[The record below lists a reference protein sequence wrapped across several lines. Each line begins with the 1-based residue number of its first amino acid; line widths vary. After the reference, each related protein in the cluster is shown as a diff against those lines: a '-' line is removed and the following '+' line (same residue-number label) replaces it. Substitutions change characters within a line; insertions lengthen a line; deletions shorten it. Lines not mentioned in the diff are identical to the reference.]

1 MAVLSALRVNK
12 MSTARPSFKFR
23 GGSFH
28 ALVVKPETPIDAWL
42 AEVDAL
48 LARSPGFFAGK
59 SVVIDV
65 SGLSLAKETFLGL
78 LDELSRRDMRILGVE
93 GANPAD
99 VDGRVPSLVRGQA
112 GKPDVAGAAPVQSP
126 PPAPVSSLLI
136 DAPVRSGQAIVHPDG
151 DVTIVGS
158 VSSGAEIIA
167 AGSIHVYGTLRG
179 RVLAGAYGNQRAR
192 IFCRR
197 LDAELI
203 AIDGHYIVAD
213 EVEPHLRKAPIQ
225 AWLEGDELK
234 IITMN

>member
-1 MAVLSALRVNK
+1 M
-12 MSTARPSFKFR
+12 
-23 GGSFH
+23 
-28 ALVVKPETPIDAWL
+28 
-42 AEVDAL
+42 

-65 SGLSLAKETFLGL
+65 SGLSLTKPTFLGL
-78 LDELSRRDMRILGVE
+78 LDELSRRDIRILGVE

-112 GKPDVAGAAPVQSP
+112 DRPDPAGAPAVQSAA
-126 PPAPVSSLLI
+126 PAPVSSLLI

-158 VSSGAEIIA
+158 VSSGAEIVA

-179 RVLAGAYGNQRAR
+179 KVLAGAYGNQRAR

-213 EVEPHLRKAPIQ
+213 EVEPHLRKTPIQ

>member
-1 MAVLSALRVNK
+1 

-28 ALVVKPETPIDAWL
+28 ALVAKPEIPIDVWL
-42 AEVDAL
+42 ADVDAL

-65 SGLSLAKETFLGL
+65 SGLSLTKQRFLGL
-78 LDELSRRDMRILGVE
+78 LDELSRRDIRILGVE
-93 GANPAD
+93 GADPSN
-99 VDGRVPSLVRGQA
+99 VDGRVPFLVRGQTDRTDA
-112 GKPDVAGAAPVQSP
+112 AAAPAIQSP
-126 PPAPVSSLLI
+126 APAPVNSLLI
-136 DAPVRSGQAIVHPDG
+136 DAPVRSGQLIVHPDG

-158 VSSGAEIIA
+158 VASGAEIVA

-197 LDAELI
+197 LDAELM

-213 EVEPHLRKAPIQ
+213 EIEPHLRKESIQ
-225 AWLEGDELK
+225 VWLEGDELK
-234 IITMN
+234 LITMN

>member
-1 MAVLSALRVNK
+1 M
-12 MSTARPSFKFR
+12 
-23 GGSFH
+23 
-28 ALVVKPETPIDAWL
+28 
-42 AEVDAL
+42 

-65 SGLSLAKETFLGL
+65 SGLSLTKPTFLGL
-78 LDELSRRDMRILGVE
+78 LDELSRRDIRILGVE

-112 GKPDVAGAAPVQSP
+112 DRPEPAGAPAAQAPQ
-126 PPAPVSSLLI
+126 PAPVSSLLI

-179 RVLAGAYGNQRAR
+179 KVLAGAYGNQRAR

>member
-1 MAVLSALRVNK
+1 MTTS
-12 MSTARPSFKFR
+12 RPTTSFKFR

-28 ALVVKPETPIDAWL
+28 ALVVKPETPINTWL
-42 AEVDAL
+42 ADVDAL

-65 SGLSLAKETFLGL
+65 SDLSLTKQDFLGL
-78 LDELSRRDMRILGVE
+78 LDELSKREIRILGVE
-93 GANPAD
+93 GANPSC
-99 VDGRVPSLVRGQA
+99 VDGRVPFLARGQTDKSEA
-112 GKPDVAGAAPVQSP
+112 VAAPAVPSSA
-126 PPAPVSSLLI
+126 PAPVSSLLI
-136 DAPVRSGQAIVHPDG
+136 DAPVRSGQLIVHPDG

-158 VSSGAEIIA
+158 VASGAEIIA

-197 LDAELI
+197 LEAELM

-213 EVEPHLRKAPIQ
+213 EIEPQLRKAPMQ
-225 AWLEGDELK
+225 AWLDGDALK
-234 IITMN
+234 IITMD

>member
-1 MAVLSALRVNK
+1 
-12 MSTARPSFKFR
+12 
-23 GGSFH
+23 
-28 ALVVKPETPIDAWL
+28 
-42 AEVDAL
+42 L

-65 SGLSLAKETFLGL
+65 SGHALTKQTFLGL
-78 LDELSRRDMRILGVE
+78 LDELSRRDIRILGVE

-112 GKPDVAGAAPVQSP
+112 DKSDAAAAQPVQSSAP
-126 PPAPVSSLLI
+126 PPVSSLLI

-213 EVEPHLRKAPIQ
+213 DVEPHLRKAPIQ

>member
-1 MAVLSALRVNK
+1 MAVLSALRVNE

-28 ALVVKPETPIDAWL
+28 ALVVRPESPIEAWL
-42 AEVDAL
+42 ADVDVL

-65 SGLSLAKETFLGL
+65 SGLSLTKPTFLGL
-78 LDELSRRDMRILGVE
+78 LDELSRRDIRILGVE

-99 VDGRVPSLVRGQA
+99 VDGRVPSVVRGQA
-112 GKPDVAGAAPVQSP
+112 DRPDPAGAPAVQSP
-126 PPAPVSSLLI
+126 APAPVSSLLI
-136 DAPVRSGQAIVHPDG
+136 DVPVRSGQAIVHPDG

>member
-1 MAVLSALRVNK
+1 V
-12 MSTARPSFKFR
+12 
-23 GGSFH
+23 
-28 ALVVKPETPIDAWL
+28 
-42 AEVDAL
+42 
-48 LARSPGFFAGK
+48 
-59 SVVIDV
+59 
-65 SGLSLAKETFLGL
+65 
-78 LDELSRRDMRILGVE
+78 
-93 GANPAD
+93 
-99 VDGRVPSLVRGQA
+99 
-112 GKPDVAGAAPVQSP
+112 
-126 PPAPVSSLLI
+126 PVSSLLI

-151 DVTIVGS
+151 DVTVVGS
-158 VSSGAEIIA
+158 VASGAEIIA

>member
-1 MAVLSALRVNK
+1 

-28 ALVVKPETPIDAWL
+28 ALVVRPESPIEAWL
-42 AEVDAL
+42 ADVDVL

-65 SGLSLAKETFLGL
+65 SGLSLTKPTFLGL
-78 LDELSRRDMRILGVE
+78 LDELSRRDIRILGVE

-112 GKPDVAGAAPVQSP
+112 DRPDPAGAPAVQSP
-126 PPAPVSSLLI
+126 QPAPVSSLLI

>member
-1 MAVLSALRVNK
+1 

-28 ALVVKPETPIDAWL
+28 ALVVKPESPIDAWL

-48 LARSPGFFAGK
+48 LARSPGFFSGK
-59 SVVIDV
+59 SVAIDV
-65 SGLSLAKETFLGL
+65 SGLSLTKPTFLSL
-78 LDELSRRDMRILGVE
+78 LDELGRRDIRILGVE
-93 GANPAD
+93 GANPSD
-99 VDGRVPSLVRGQA
+99 VDGRVPFLVRGQA
-112 GKPDVAGAAPVQSP
+112 DKSEAAEVPAVQSSVRVS
-126 PPAPVSSLLI
+126 VSSLLI

-158 VSSGAEIIA
+158 VASGAEIVA
-167 AGSIHVYGTLRG
+167 AGSIHVYGALRG
-179 RVLAGAYGNQRAR
+179 RVLAGAYGNRRAR

-213 EVEPHLRKAPIQ
+213 ELEPHLRKAPVQ
-225 AWLEGDELK
+225 AWLDEDELK

>member
-1 MAVLSALRVNK
+1 

-28 ALVVKPETPIDAWL
+28 ALVVKPGSPIDAWL

-48 LARSPGFFAGK
+48 LARSPGFFSGK

-65 SGLSLAKETFLGL
+65 SGLSLTKPTFLGL
-78 LDELSRRDMRILGVE
+78 LDELSRRDIRILGVE
-93 GANPAD
+93 GANPSD
-99 VDGRVPSLVRGQA
+99 VDGQVPFLVRGQA
-112 GKPDVAGAAPVQSP
+112 EKSDAAGGQAIQSSV
-126 PPAPVSSLLI
+126 PASVSSLLI

-158 VSSGAEIIA
+158 VASGAEIVA
-167 AGSIHVYGTLRG
+167 AGSIHVYGALRG
-179 RVLAGAYGNQRAR
+179 RVLAGAYGNRRAR

-213 EVEPHLRKAPIQ
+213 DVEPHLRKAPVQ

>member
-1 MAVLSALRVNK
+1 

-28 ALVVKPETPIDAWL
+28 ALVVKPESPIDAWL

-48 LARSPGFFAGK
+48 LARSPGFFSGK
-59 SVVIDV
+59 SVAIDV
-65 SGLSLAKETFLGL
+65 SGLSLTKPTFLGL
-78 LDELSRRDMRILGVE
+78 LDELGRRDIRILGVE
-93 GANPAD
+93 GANPSD
-99 VDGRVPSLVRGQA
+99 VDGRVPFLVRGQA
-112 GKPDVAGAAPVQSP
+112 DKSEVAEVPAVQSSVR
-126 PPAPVSSLLI
+126 APVSSLLI

-158 VSSGAEIIA
+158 VASGAEIVA
-167 AGSIHVYGTLRG
+167 AGSIHVYGALRG
-179 RVLAGAYGNQRAR
+179 RVLAGAYGNRRAR

-213 EVEPHLRKAPIQ
+213 DVEPHLRKTPIQ
-225 AWLEGDELK
+225 AWLEEDELK

>member
-1 MAVLSALRVNK
+1 

-28 ALVVKPETPIDAWL
+28 ALVVRPESPIDAWL
-42 AEVDAL
+42 ADVDVL

-65 SGLSLAKETFLGL
+65 SGLSLTKPTFLGL
-78 LDELSRRDMRILGVE
+78 LDELSRRDIRILGVE

-112 GKPDVAGAAPVQSP
+112 DRSDTAGAPAVQTP
-126 PPAPVSSLLI
+126 APAPVSSLLI

>member
-1 MAVLSALRVNK
+1 

-28 ALVVKPETPIDAWL
+28 ALVVKPESPIDAWL
-42 AEVDAL
+42 ADLDAL
-48 LARSPGFFAGK
+48 LTRSPGFFARK

-65 SGLSLAKETFLGL
+65 SGLSLTKPTFLGL
-78 LDELSRRDMRILGVE
+78 LDELSRRDIRILGVE
-93 GANPAD
+93 GANPSD
-99 VDGRVPSLVRGQA
+99 VDGQVPFLVRGQA
-112 GKPDVAGAAPVQSP
+112 DKSDAAEVPAIQSSV
-126 PPAPVSSLLI
+126 PASASSLLI

-158 VSSGAEIIA
+158 VASGAEIVA
-167 AGSIHVYGTLRG
+167 AGSIHVYGALRG
-179 RVLAGAYGNQRAR
+179 RVLAGAYGNRRAR

-213 EVEPHLRKAPIQ
+213 DVEPHLRKAPVQ

>member
-1 MAVLSALRVNK
+1 
-12 MSTARPSFKFR
+12 MSTARPSFKFC

-28 ALVVKPETPIDAWL
+28 ALVVKPESPIDAWL

-48 LARSPGFFAGK
+48 LARSPRFFSGK

-65 SGLSLAKETFLGL
+65 SGLSLTKPTFLGL
-78 LDELSRRDMRILGVE
+78 LDELSRRDIRILGVE
-93 GANPAD
+93 GANPSD
-99 VDGRVPSLVRGQA
+99 VDGRVPFLVRGQA
-112 GKPDVAGAAPVQSP
+112 DKSDAVEVPAAQSAA
-126 PPAPVSSLLI
+126 PAPVSSLLI

-158 VSSGAEIIA
+158 VASGAEIVA
-167 AGSIHVYGTLRG
+167 AGSIHVYGALRG
-179 RVLAGAYGNQRAR
+179 RVLAGAYGNRRAR

-213 EVEPHLRKAPIQ
+213 DVEPHLRKTPVQ

>member
-1 MAVLSALRVNK
+1 

-28 ALVVKPETPIDAWL
+28 ALVVKPETPIEAWL
-42 AEVDAL
+42 ADVDVL

-65 SGLSLAKETFLGL
+65 SGLSLTKPTFLGL
-78 LDELSRRDMRILGVE
+78 LDELSRRDIRILGVE

-112 GKPDVAGAAPVQSP
+112 DRSDAAAAPAPAVQSP
-126 PPAPVSSLLI
+126 QPAPVSSLLI

-179 RVLAGAYGNQRAR
+179 RSSWLVPTATNGRESFAAGWTPSSSPSTATTSLPTKSSLICAR
-192 IFCRR
+192 RR
-197 LDAELI
+197 YKP
-203 AIDGHYIVAD
+203 GSKGMSS
-213 EVEPHLRKAPIQ
+213 RS
-225 AWLEGDELK
+225 
-234 IITMN
+234 